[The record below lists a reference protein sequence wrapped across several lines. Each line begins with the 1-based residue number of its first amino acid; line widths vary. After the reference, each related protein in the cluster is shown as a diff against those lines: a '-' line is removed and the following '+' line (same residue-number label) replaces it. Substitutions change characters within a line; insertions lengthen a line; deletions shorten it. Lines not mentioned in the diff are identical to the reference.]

1 MDKDTQNSTDWCD
14 FPSLCSSAP
23 CCYRKQCLIFFFH
36 SVLSFPHQDEFYQ
49 QLQAIRQPWHIPSD
63 TDSDIMEPPEQDK
76 SEWPTWCFL
85 PPEVCFFFYTPLYCL
100 CFLISFPFFAETE
113 NISVSRTYVKHSL
126 EDGGQKTSVRLRKQI
141 QVDKRS
147 VSRTQQ
153 STKHNVQ
160 TLVATCVS
168 SVYFCHRLPVFDCSR

>member
-1 MDKDTQNSTDWCD
+1 MHNRTGWCD

-23 CCYRKQCLIFFFH
+23 CCYRKQRLIFFPPFC
-36 SVLSFPHQDEFYQ
+36 SIFPHQDEFYQ

-100 CFLISFPFFAETE
+100 FFLISFPFFAETE
-113 NISVSRTYVKHSL
+113 NTSVSADLCKAQFRGWWPKDLRSL
-126 EDGGQKTSVRLRKQI
+126 KKTNT
-141 QVDKRS
+141 
-147 VSRTQQ
+147 SRQEKCFQETIEQQTQCP
-153 STKHNVQ
+153 N
-160 TLVATCVS
+160 TCCYLCIICLFLS
-168 SVYFCHRLPVFDCSR
+168 